1 LKTTKPIVTKFY
13 REGTHHECDFVGG
26 PISPQQIQDGGR
38 RPSLII
44 LWNANLRSGYRSEF
58 FIPSLWYRYLNQIWR
73 KDAAQHTEMTTWS
86 KVETGS

>member
-1 LKTTKPIVTKFY
+1 MTKKSNPYNLKTTKPIVTKFY

-44 LWNANLRSGYRSEF
+44 L
-58 FIPSLWYRYLNQIWR
+58 
-73 KDAAQHTEMTTWS
+73 
-86 KVETGS
+86 